1 MVVNLLGGSSLEILE
16 PLAKILMINLVLSG
30 DNAVVIAM
38 ASRNL
43 RDDLKKKAIFFGTMG
58 AVVFRII
65 FTVIVMYLMQLPFI
79 HLIGG
84 LLLLLV
90 AYKLLVDVESEDTR
104 IKIGS
109 SLQEAIV
116 IIIFADLLM
125 SLDNVLGIVAV
136 ANNNMVL
143 VIIGIILS
151 IPIMLYASQFIL
163 RLMEKYSG
171 VVYFGAALLAWTAG
185 EMMLK
190 EEVLHDYIR
199 INATIEMV
207 MLIGIVFIT
216 LSVGAFHRKYR

>member
-1 MVVNLLGGSSLEILE
+1 MEILE